1 MASWGISGVEGGNVR
16 SVIYHPIIGIV
27 GCLVAWCLPHAAFAQ
42 AWPTKPIR
50 IVTVA
55 PGSANDIVA
64 RLIAQELRPALGQ
77 AVIVDN
83 RGAIAAEIVARAPAD
98 GYTLLLYGSAVWLSP
113 FIRSHTPYD
122 PVKDFAPITL
132 VAASPNIVVVHP
144 SLPVK
149 SVRELIALARA
160 RPGEL
165 NYAAGSLGAAPH
177 LAAELFK
184 SMAQLDIVRV
194 SYKGTGGSLIGLLS
208 GEVGMMFPTAGSVT
222 PHLKSGKLRA
232 LAVTSLQPTALAPSL
247 PLLAQALP
255 GYESVSLNGLF
266 APARTPDA
274 VIHQI
279 NAEIVRIMKR
289 LEVKEKLVAAGTD
302 AMATTPEEFAATIKA
317 EMAKWGKLIRE
328 AGIRE

>member
-1 MASWGISGVEGGNVR
+1 MRRWQQFLLMCLNVGLAGEV
-16 SVIYHPIIGIV
+16 S
-27 GCLVAWCLPHAAFAQ
+27 AQ
-42 AWPTKPIR
+42 SYPAKPIR

-64 RLIAQELRPALGQ
+64 RLIAQELRPVLGQ
-77 AVIVDN
+77 TVVVDN
-83 RGAIAAEIVARAPAD
+83 RGTIAAEIVARAPAD

-113 FIRSHTPYD
+113 FIRSNTPYD
-122 PVKDFAPITL
+122 PVKDFSPITL
-132 VAASPNIVVVHP
+132 VASSPNIIVVHP

-184 SMAQLDIVRV
+184 SMAKLNIVRV
-194 SYKGTGGSLIGLLS
+194 AYKGTGGSLIGLLS
-208 GEVGMMFPTAGSVT
+208 GEVEMMFPTAGSVT
-222 PHLKSGKLRA
+222 PHIKSGKLRA
-232 LAVTSLQPTALAPSL
+232 LAVTSLQPTALAPGL
-247 PLLAQALP
+247 PLLAAALP

-266 APARTPDA
+266 APARTPDP
-274 VIHQI
+274 VIRQL
-279 NAEIVRIMKR
+279 NQEIARIMTR
-289 LEVKEKLVAAGTD
+289 PEVKEKLVAAGTD
-302 AMATTPEEFAATIKA
+302 AMATTPEEFAATIKS

>member
-1 MASWGISGVEGGNVR
+1 MVVTMG
-16 SVIYHPIIGIV
+16 
-27 GCLVAWCLPHAAFAQ
+27 LPGAALAQ
-42 AWPTKPIR
+42 AYPAKPVR

-64 RLIAQELRPALGQ
+64 RLIAQELRPVFGQ
-77 AVIVDN
+77 TVIVDN
-83 RGAIAAEIVARAPAD
+83 RGTIAAEIVARAPAD

-113 FIRSHTPYD
+113 FIRSNTPWD

-132 VAASPNIVVVHP
+132 VAASPNIIVVHP

-184 SMAQLDIVRV
+184 AMAKLDIVRV

-208 GEVGMMFPTAGSVT
+208 GEVEMMFPTAGSVT
-222 PHLKSGKLRA
+222 PHIQSGKLRA
-232 LAVTSLQPTALAPSL
+232 LAVTSLQPTALAPGL
-247 PLLAQALP
+247 PLLAAALP
-255 GYESVSLNGLF
+255 GYESVSLNGMF
-266 APARTPDA
+266 APARTPDP
-274 VIHQI
+274 VIRQL
-279 NAEIVRIMKR
+279 NTEIARIMKR
-289 LEVKEKLVAAGTD
+289 ADVKEKLVAAGTD
-302 AMATTPEEFAATIKA
+302 AMATTPEEFAVTIQS

>member
-1 MASWGISGVEGGNVR
+1 MVVTMG
-16 SVIYHPIIGIV
+16 
-27 GCLVAWCLPHAAFAQ
+27 LPGAALAQ
-42 AWPTKPIR
+42 AYPAKPVR

-64 RLIAQELRPALGQ
+64 RLIAQELRPVFGQ
-77 AVIVDN
+77 TVIVDN
-83 RGAIAAEIVARAPAD
+83 RGTIAAESVARAPAD

-113 FIRSHTPYD
+113 FIRSNTPWD

-132 VAASPNIVVVHP
+132 VAASPNIIVVHP

-184 SMAQLDIVRV
+184 AMAKLDIVRV

-208 GEVGMMFPTAGSVT
+208 GEVEMMFPTAGSVT
-222 PHLKSGKLRA
+222 PHIRSGKLRA
-232 LAVTSLQPTALAPSL
+232 LAVTSLQPTALAPGL
-247 PLLAQALP
+247 PLLAAALP
-255 GYESVSLNGLF
+255 GYESVSLNGMF
-266 APARTPDA
+266 APARTPDP
-274 VIHQI
+274 VIRQL
-279 NAEIVRIMKR
+279 NTEIARIMKR
-289 LEVKEKLVAAGTD
+289 ADVKEKLVAAGTD
-302 AMATTPEEFAATIKA
+302 AMATTPEEFAVTIQS